1 MNNREK
7 ILNAIEDC
15 RHASFTTR
23 DRDVYMRLELD
34 GLIDLIVDDLY
45 LLKNHIDTMTDEK
58 WKEFFEEVKSM
69 ENNGDKV

>member
-15 RHASFTTR
+15 RIASFTTR
-23 DRDVYMRLELD
+23 DRDAYMRLELD

-45 LLKNHIDTMTDEK
+45 LLKNHIDTMGDEK
-58 WKEFFEEVKSM
+58 WKEFFEEVTKM
-69 ENNGDKV
+69 GNNGN